1 MRGAIIRIASGLMTY
16 AIGAR
21 SSEVSKA
28 SPNSSLIQWRRRL
41 RPLRMLLPTGPIYLQ
56 LLQALQK
63 VRLLQAREEGAAVE
77 VEREVIVEV
86 RLEVYLKEELAEGL
100 EGAPEEDLEET
111 PEELEETT
119 EGLEEMPEEEL
130 VAELGSCELRT

>member
-28 SPNSSLIQWRRRL
+28 SPNSALIQWRRRL
-41 RPLRMLLPTGPIYLQ
+41 RPLRTLLPTGPIYLQ
-56 LLQALQK
+56 HLQALQK
-63 VRLLQAREEGAAVE
+63 VRLLQAREEGAAVG

-86 RLEVYLKEELAEGL
+86 LEEHLKEELAEGL

-111 PEELEETT
+111 TEELEAT
-119 EGLEEMPEEEL
+119 PEEEL
-130 VAELGSCELRT
+130 VVELVVELVSCELRI